1 MVTVAASGSYEV
13 VADLTSTGLTG
24 TCGVRVIDNAG
35 ATTTARATAGISEYP
50 AGSGIYAKAMTAPG
64 SAGQYTIVW
73 DTGTDAPGNMAVE
86 ELVVT

>member
-1 MVTVAASGSYEV
+1 MNVAASASYEA
-13 VADLTSTGLTG
+13 VADLETTGLTG

-35 ATTTARATAGISEYP
+35 ATTTARATAGIAEYP
-50 AGSGIYAKAMTAPG
+50 AGSGIYAKTMTAPG

-73 DTGTDAPGNMAVE
+73 DIGSTAPGNMAIE